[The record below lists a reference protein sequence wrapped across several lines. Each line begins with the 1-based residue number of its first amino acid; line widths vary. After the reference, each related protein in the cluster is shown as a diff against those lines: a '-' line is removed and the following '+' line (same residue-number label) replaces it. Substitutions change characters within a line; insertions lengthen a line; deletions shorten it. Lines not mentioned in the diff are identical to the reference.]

1 MQLPP
6 LFAALQSK
14 TSAQEYSVQ
23 FVPAQPEGRVKK
35 YALGG
40 KVGKSGERRVRKTK
54 EGKKGKGG

>member
-1 MQLPP
+1 LGPMQLPP

-40 KVGKSGERRVRKTK
+40 KVGK
-54 EGKKGKGG
+54 GG